1 MSRKLAMSYRNRF
14 IIQAKSLRNKAS
26 QTRQLAQLG
35 KASGLTTIAVGAAG
49 LLGSAAAAVPLAVG
63 AVTYAACMVCESS
76 RTKRFMPLPWNNWD
90 ALRSAN
96 SHAGISTGYPELGLQ
111 AHHYLSQEDKARF
124 YLTNYQGHML
134 TALAE
139 QVGPQEFNHITIN
152 MVDTLIGVAGRWLN
166 YPELMSE
173 AAGTDLLEIAASA
186 IPDAAPAIPKRR
198 PKKMPKSVRTIP
210 AKVEPVST
218 PNADQFEEDP
228 WLEPLEPVAA
238 TKAFSRRASAQELI
252 IARPYVSR
260 AFYGAQ
266 RSGKTWL
273 AAVCSAEL
281 AASDLK
287 TKTFYINLCHAEADS
302 LDIWSHAKKV
312 IADLSVCDAYT
323 AEDAIEDSL
332 ELIDE
337 AMKSPHSLLI
347 VDEFIYTASTTNQYA
362 EQMKP
367 LVTKLADKI
376 TTLSSAGTKRKQAI
390 YTIAPNIVASRL
402 SNDGKAVKSL
412 EPTLV
417 GIAPG
422 YSIDVDGHAVIWSDE
437 VFTQVYDNYK
447 GVQHPGDKD
456 YLSERIAWVNNKWRP
471 VS

>member
-1 MSRKLAMSYRNRF
+1 MAL
-14 IIQAKSLRNKAS
+14 
-26 QTRQLAQLG
+26 
-35 KASGLTTIAVGAAG
+35 GAAG
-49 LLGSAAAAVPLAVG
+49 LLGSVAGAVPLAVG
-63 AVTYAACMVCESS
+63 LITYAACAGCEAS
-76 RTKRFMPLPWNNWD
+76 RTKRFMPLPWSEWD

-96 SHAGISTGYPELGLQ
+96 SHAGIDTGYPELGVQ
-111 AHHYLSQEDKARF
+111 SHHYLSQEDKARF

-134 TALAE
+134 TALAD

-173 AAGTDLLEIAASA
+173 AAGTDLLEIASTA
-186 IPDAAPAIPKRR
+186 IPDATPVVPKR
-198 PKKMPKSVRTIP
+198 KKGLSKSVKTIP
-210 AKVEPVST
+210 AKAQSVPAQPKAIPV
-218 PNADQFEEDP
+218 PGDEEDP
-228 WLEPLEPVAA
+228 WAEPEIKA
-238 TKAFSRRASAQELI
+238 TSRRATAQELI

-273 AAVCSAEL
+273 AAVCSADL
-281 AASDLK
+281 AASSLG
-287 TKTFYINLCHAEADS
+287 TKAFYINLCHAEADS

-312 IADLSVCDAYT
+312 IADLSTCDAYT
-323 AEDAIEDSL
+323 AEDAIEDSV

-337 AMKSPHSLLI
+337 AMSSPHSLLI

-390 YTIAPNIVASRL
+390 WTIAPNIVASRL

-422 YSIDVDGHAVIWSDE
+422 YSVDVDGHAVIWSDE

-447 GVQHPGDKD
+447 GVQHPGDRD
-456 YLSERIAWVNNKWRP
+456 YLSDRIAWVNNKWRP
-471 VS
+471 VA